1 MLIMFKYSKEQRDIA
16 LERAA
21 EIGFEKAS
29 IEVGIPET
37 TLRRWNREKN
47 NSVKPADAQNT
58 DPVIHGIEES
68 LRQDLSDAKQ
78 LNRVTQETI
87 DYLVEENR
95 MLRQRCERYLKALAL
110 IVE

>member
-1 MLIMFKYSKEQRDIA
+1 MMFKYSKEQRDLA

-68 LRQDLSDAKQ
+68 LRQDLTDAKQ
-78 LNRVTQETI
+78 LNRITQETL
-87 DYLVEENR
+87 DYLIEENR
-95 MLRQRCERYLKALAL
+95 MLRHRCERYLKALAL